1 MCVYIYIY
9 IHLNSWWSNG
19 EKRSL
24 RRLLFLWLIRKVFV
38 HRLVCVRVN
47 ARHWGWSTE
56 GERCNCAHWGFV
68 IQLRLHTEE
77 TFLKINGLNASGEA
91 HTGCP
96 VHTVL
101 IIATEHTWPLNTRT
115 MPSTK
120 QELKI
125 QCYFHLF
132 IYF

>member
-1 MCVYIYIY
+1 M
-9 IHLNSWWSNG
+9 
-19 EKRSL
+19 
-24 RRLLFLWLIRKVFV
+24 

-56 GERCNCAHWGFV
+56 GERCNSAHWGSV

-77 TFLKINGLNASGEA
+77 TFLKINGLNASGET

-101 IIATEHTWPLNTRT
+101 IIATEHKWPLNTRT

-120 QELKI
+120 EELKI

-132 IYF
+132 IFNEH